1 MAQSFVFYI
10 ITITLMLSY
19 GKACFP
25 PNSIHIVVPQTIPAG
40 HVISTGNVDCGPKFV
55 LTTSDPSFTVGS
67 NRTIIALSK
76 ITLTSTGRT
85 FSLWAEDSSGQKTE
99 MVVRLVAQTVP
110 NNGFLRRSKRRWGI
124 PPFDIPENTVKRNL
138 GPVRSDTVDEN
149 SMYYTVSGPGV
160 TEPPVGVFSIERYSG
175 ELLMLKP
182 VDREEYP
189 IIKFIARVYDRNTN
203 KETDRPLNIIVNIT
217 DLNDNEPTFTGPLQ
231 FSVLEQTKAVVGK
244 VSATDRDQ
252 EGTPHTKIKYS
263 LLTGTDLFAIEPETG
278 VISTVTETLDRE
290 VKDTHLVTVQIA
302 DMSGGEGALSNTAT
316 ATITLRDINDN
327 PPTFTKTNYDVNVEE
342 NQSDQLIL
350 RIPVEDKDLENT
362 PNWNS
367 QFLITKGNENGYFRM
382 ERDPKTNEG
391 LLYTSKP
398 LDYEKMKN
406 IKLEVTARN
415 QAELEGAK
423 ASWVSIPV
431 DVTVTNVDEGPE
443 FTAPTIRFVVREDTE
458 KDKVI
463 GSYTAA
469 DPETKSSAGIKYYK
483 VTDPTSWIDVDMN
496 SGELKVVDTID
507 RESQLLQDG
516 IYNITM
522 KAVDASLKTGT
533 GTVIIQVEDVNDH
546 VPEVPDKELVLC
558 DKDEELGSVLV
569 VAEDKDQPPFSA
581 PFRFAMGADH
591 DGNWAIEALND
602 TAATLKQTK
611 ELPTGIY
618 TVPVE
623 VNDLQGSG
631 KTQMVTV
638 RICQCRNGACP
649 DVKSSVSLGA
659 LALLAM
665 LLPLAL
671 LLLLCLLLC
680 FFCVTKN
687 NKWEELGESSGV
699 LLKSNIEAPGDQV
712 DSNLII
718 VPNTGIEQPGNS
730 SVKGSALNAD
740 WQGNKSSST
749 IGGFAMQESGVFKSS
764 GVMVT
769 GEQNEFSSG
778 QYGNQFGTGQF
789 GTGQFGT
796 GQFGTGQFGGSSF
809 AVDKRHLFYDS
820 ALHHTWQTNGRYL
833 QQKLSYLG
841 TEEGGRYAD
850 DILHSYGFEGE
861 GSAAGSVGCCSD
873 QGNQD
878 NLDFL
883 NTLDPKF
890 KTLADICSKR

>member
-1 MAQSFVFYI
+1 
-10 ITITLMLSY
+10 
-19 GKACFP
+19 
-25 PNSIHIVVPQTIPAG
+25 
-40 HVISTGNVDCGPKFV
+40 
-55 LTTSDPSFTVGS
+55 
-67 NRTIIALSK
+67 
-76 ITLTSTGRT
+76 
-85 FSLWAEDSSGQKTE
+85 
-99 MVVRLVAQTVP
+99 
-110 NNGFLRRSKRRWGI
+110 I

-138 GPVRSDTVDEN
+138 DTVDEN

-327 PPTFTKTNYDVNVEE
+327 PPTFTKTNE

-712 DSNLII
+712 
-718 VPNTGIEQPGNS
+718 PGNS

-778 QYGNQFGTGQF
+778 QY
-789 GTGQFGT
+789 
-796 GQFGTGQFGGSSF
+796 GSSF